1 MDRYTIARNICRL
14 CEEQQICVEQ
24 LAEMIGKSTRQMN
37 RYRNGQC
44 KTIPL
49 DVLNTLAD
57 ALHTTIPELLM

>member
-24 LAEMIGKSTRQMN
+24 LAEMIGKSTRQIN

-49 DVLNTLAD
+49 DVLNALAD